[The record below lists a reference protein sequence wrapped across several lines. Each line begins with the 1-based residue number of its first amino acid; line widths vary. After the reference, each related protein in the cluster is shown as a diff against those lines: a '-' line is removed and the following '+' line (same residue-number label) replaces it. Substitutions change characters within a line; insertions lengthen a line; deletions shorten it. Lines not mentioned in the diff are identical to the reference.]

1 MIGVAVLASAVAV
14 ALWTNR
20 PAHDTADRQPVAVH
34 FSDLAPA
41 VYRRGH
47 YRGQVVRIVYPSRLH
62 PTADPLVWEFRPGS
76 DQLPPTHRIHF
87 AESPPS
93 GLLTVLG
100 TVDGIDPDG
109 MVRLNNVP
117 GVVVIRGAAVTTT
130 P

>member
-1 MIGVAVLASAVAV
+1 MLASAVAV

-20 PAHDTADRQPVAVH
+20 PTHDTADPQPVAVH

-41 VYRRGH
+41 VYRRGS

-62 PTADPLVWEFRPGS
+62 PTADPLIWEFRPGS

-87 AESPPS
+87 AEAPPS
-93 GLLTVLG
+93 GPLTVVG
-100 TVDGIDPDG
+100 TVQGIEPDG
-109 MVRLNNVP
+109 VVRLNNVP
-117 GVVVIRGAAVTTT
+117 GVVVIRGAVVTTS